1 MKFRLLTGSFVT
13 LALLCSLGLARP
25 GVSMAQDQATPV
37 TGVPGAATITVNGT
51 GTVTIEPDSAVIT
64 LGVDVSGDTLVKAQ
78 TDSAT
83 KMKSV
88 LDTLKAAD
96 VPDDLIQT
104 TNYSIN
110 VVNEFDDNGNL
121 KGVSGYQVTNQV
133 QATITDLD
141 GLGALI
147 DELVAN
153 GANSIN
159 GIQFMASDATEALS
173 QARLLAVADA
183 KAKASELAKAAGGKL
198 GEIISI
204 TESSIGAGPI
214 AKGAFTAAQDAATT
228 PIQTGSLQ
236 IQISV
241 TITYGMDA

>member
-1 MKFRLLTGSFVT
+1 MKYRLLTGSFVT
-13 LALLCSLGLARP
+13 MALLCSLGLARP
-25 GVSMAQDQATPV
+25 GMSMAQDQATPV
-37 TGVPGAATITVNGT
+37 AAAPGAATITVNGT

-64 LGVDVSGDTLVKAQ
+64 LGVYITGDTLVQAQ
-78 TDSAT
+78 EDSAT
-83 KMKSV
+83 QMQTV
-88 LDTLKAAD
+88 LDTLSDAK

-104 TNYSIN
+104 TSYSIN
-110 VVNEFDDNGNL
+110 VVNEFDDNGNI

-159 GIQFMASDATEALS
+159 GIQFMTSDATEALS

-204 TESSIGAGPI
+204 SESSIGAGPV
-214 AKGAFTAAQDAATT
+214 AKGAFTTAQDATTT
-228 PIQTGSLQ
+228 PIQSGSLQ

-241 TITYGMDA
+241 TITYGMN

>member
-1 MKFRLLTGSFVT
+1 
-13 LALLCSLGLARP
+13 
-25 GVSMAQDQATPV
+25 
-37 TGVPGAATITVNGT
+37 
-51 GTVTIEPDSAVIT
+51 
-64 LGVDVSGDTLVKAQ
+64 
-78 TDSAT
+78 
-83 KMKSV
+83 
-88 LDTLKAAD
+88 AAD

-147 DELVAN
+147 DDLVAN

-159 GIQFMASDATEALS
+159 GIQFMASDATDALS

-204 TESSIGAGPI
+204 SESSIGAGPV
-214 AKGAFTAAQDAATT
+214 AKGGFAAAQDATTT

-241 TITYGMDA
+241 TITYGMN